1 MDTFETKA
9 GRILTLRPVKAT
21 MLRHLL
27 SKFGGLRNVLESP
40 EGINKLTGNARFRA
54 LDAVDQ
60 IFNYCAGFGV
70 IDEPTE
76 EEADELAELGFRV
89 DKPHL
94 ARVSWLRLLLDD
106 DEEAGNLL
114 GAVMLLTLRG
124 EEDVVEEED
133 EVPVENEKDTR
144 IAELEAKLA
153 AIEGEGEVEEDGS

>member
-1 MDTFETKA
+1 MDTFETKG
-9 GRILTLRPVKAT
+9 GRVFTLKPVKAT

-54 LDAVDQ
+54 LEAVDQ

-76 EEADELAELGFRV
+76 EEMDELAELGFRV

-124 EEDVVEEED
+124 DEEKEEEKEKPAED
-133 EVPVENEKDTR
+133 EKDTR
-144 IAELEAKLA
+144 IAELEARLA
-153 AIEGEGEVEEDGS
+153 AIEGEGEVTEDGS

>member
-76 EEADELAELGFRV
+76 EEEDELAELGFRV

>member
-1 MDTFETKA
+1 MEDTFELRT
-9 GRILTLRPVKAT
+9 GQVLNLRPVKAT

-27 SKFGGLRNVLESP
+27 SKFGGLRNVLDDP
-40 EGINKLTGNARFRA
+40 KGIEKLTGAARFRA

-70 IDEPTE
+70 VDDPTE
-76 EEADELAELGFRV
+76 EELDELAELGFRV
-89 DKPHL
+89 DKPPL

-106 DEEAGNLL
+106 EEAGELL

-124 EEDVVEEED
+124 VEPEEEEKEESIED
-133 EVPVENEKDTR
+133 EKDTR

-153 AIEGEGEVEEDGS
+153 AIEGEGEVTEDGS